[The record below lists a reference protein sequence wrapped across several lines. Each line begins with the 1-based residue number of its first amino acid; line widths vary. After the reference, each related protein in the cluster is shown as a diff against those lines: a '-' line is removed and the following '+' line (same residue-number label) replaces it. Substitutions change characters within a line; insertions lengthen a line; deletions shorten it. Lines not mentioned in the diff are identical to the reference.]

1 MVLFRCAAEHR
12 FDRVGC
18 FDNGIAGGRIENR
31 HNRHRIHI
39 MRLTSDHKSNGL
51 ILATLI
57 FAAQSAHA
65 QSLPVEH
72 VGERPAS
79 AVEKVEIEESAVVD
93 GTRSEEGR
101 VGKECVSTCR
111 SRWSPYH

>member
-1 MVLFRCAAEHR
+1 
-12 FDRVGC
+12 
-18 FDNGIAGGRIENR
+18 
-31 HNRHRIHI
+31 

-93 GTRSEEGR
+93 GTADAEAIEHRPVRDLNRQTAARLAAAEAKEAAARREPEEEVGRSEGR
-101 VGKECVSTCR
+101 RGGTECVSTCR
-111 SRWSPYH
+111 TRW

>member
-1 MVLFRCAAEHR
+1 
-12 FDRVGC
+12 
-18 FDNGIAGGRIENR
+18 
-31 HNRHRIHI
+31 

-65 QSLPVEH
+65 QSPPVEH

-79 AVEKVEIEESAVVD
+79 AVEKAEIEESAVVD
-93 GTRSEEGR
+93 ATGDAEALEQRQARDLNRKPAARLPAAEAQEERSEAHTSELQY
-101 VGKECVSTCR
+101 TM
-111 SRWSPYH
+111 